1 MDHVRGITLSNMAR
15 GYSFLRIDNSLH
27 GRIAAMLPKKFR
39 RASAFVILVPVL
51 GFTLLGINGS
61 AVAQMPD
68 GSAMDIAF
76 KPSDLRRPIEPF
88 YGGSDNARKEFA
100 AARGDHD
107 DIALQVSQCYAEM
120 SDPTNWSPAARTLLR
135 FDLDGNLMHVI
146 PLGAGTA
153 AGHLPALNA
162 FHTAAIAF
170 SDRISRDRLAFRRD
184 LEDNRSRA
192 GFYQFLVV
200 ALGALATIF
209 VSVRAIARG
218 DTRMAGF
225 VGVAAIVLS
234 ACGTAVSSM
243 NNFEGNAAT
252 ALRDQRAL
260 SQLQQLHWRIASD
273 LVRRHELCGPVNALS
288 IKTMDDSME
297 VVNAWRSRLEAILD
311 GAMDSISKPG
321 DVTGGAARVEP
332 TDKGS
337 LDKQPPGDGANK
349 PMTTAAQ
356 GPLR

>member
-1 MDHVRGITLSNMAR
+1 VAR
-15 GYSFLRIDNSLH
+15 CYRLPWIDDNLH

-39 RASAFVILVPVL
+39 RTSAFVILVPVL
-51 GFTLLGINGS
+51 GLTLLGMNRS
-61 AVAQMPD
+61 AVAEAP
-68 GSAMDIAF
+68 AATAKEIAF
-76 KPSDLRRPIEPF
+76 RQPNLPRPIEPF
-88 YGGSDNARKEFA
+88 YGGLDNAQKEFA
-100 AARGDHD
+100 AARSDHD
-107 DIALQVSQCYAEM
+107 DIALQVSQCYDEIK
-120 SDPTNWSPAARTLLR
+120 DPTSWSPAVRALLR
-135 FDLDGNLMHVI
+135 FDLDEHLMHVI
-146 PLGAGTA
+146 PPGAGTA
-153 AGHLPALNA
+153 AGHLPTLNA

-170 SDRISRDRLAFRRD
+170 SDRVSRDRLVFRRD
-184 LEDNRSRA
+184 LEDNRFLAKR
-192 GFYQFLVV
+192 YQLLVV

-225 VGVAAIVLS
+225 VGIAAIVLS
-234 ACGTAVSSM
+234 AFGTAVSSL
-243 NNFEGNAAT
+243 NNFEGNAAI

-273 LVRRHELCGPVNALS
+273 LVRRHELCGHVNALPV
-288 IKTMDDSME
+288 KTMDDSME

-337 LDKQPPGDGANK
+337 LDKQPPGDGSNK